1 MSSAGEKYQC
11 TKCGNIVEVKTGGS
25 GTLSCCGV
33 PMQKI

>member
-11 TKCGNIVEVKTGGS
+11 TKCGNTVEVKTGGS
-25 GTLSCCGV
+25 GTLACCGV